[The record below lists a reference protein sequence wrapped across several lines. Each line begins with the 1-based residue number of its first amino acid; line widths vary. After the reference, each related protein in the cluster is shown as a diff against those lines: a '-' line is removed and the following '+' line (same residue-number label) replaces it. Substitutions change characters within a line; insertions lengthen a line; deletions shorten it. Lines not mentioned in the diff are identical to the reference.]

1 MKAILVYVPSR
12 RGAGALIIPFGPM
25 AVASS
30 LRAEGWESQLHDF
43 IFCTPEQLLE
53 SIEEY
58 QPDFIG
64 YSGIASSYTTTKEIS
79 HAVRKRFPRLTQMAG
94 GPLASTYEYLLG
106 HGVVDYVLH
115 GEAEASLPKMLKALQ
130 GGMPFED
137 VGGLSRLVEGSVVRN
152 APEPQVQ
159 DLDTLALPAYDLMDV
174 EPYVENLSD
183 KIKTYDYAMRRTPQ
197 LKERIEHFISRGN
210 DRFLQT
216 FTSRGC
222 THACLFCYRHL
233 RGIRRFSVE
242 YAIRHIR
249 HVVDTY
255 NLKGISIADELF
267 NSDTGWVY
275 DFCDAVEAEF
285 KGDLFIRILGA
296 RVANVDRKMLQRL
309 WDVGAY
315 EIDYGQESGSASILK
330 GYRKGATIE
339 QNEEVTNLS
348 NEVGFFTPLQL
359 VIGSPMETT
368 RTIFETI
375 GFMGRIRAIKSHT
388 SINYLIPL
396 PETPIWKHV
405 MDNNMI
411 PDVEAYLERVAQ
423 YGGMFSLGLN
433 LTKAPRLLWI
443 LWWVLL
449 YRAARMIEARERGR
463 TLHYLCEALFLGIA
477 WEYIGKRTSGLK
489 DFIAGLFS
497 PPPGTTD

>member
-1 MKAILVYVPSR
+1 M
-12 RGAGALIIPFGPM
+12 
-25 AVASS
+25 
-30 LRAEGWESQLHDF
+30 
-43 IFCTPEQLLE
+43 
-53 SIEEY
+53 
-58 QPDFIG
+58 
-64 YSGIASSYTTTKEIS
+64 
-79 HAVRKRFPRLTQMAG
+79 
-94 GPLASTYEYLLG
+94 
-106 HGVVDYVLH
+106 
-115 GEAEASLPKMLKALQ
+115 
-130 GGMPFED
+130 
-137 VGGLSRLVEGSVVRN
+137 
-152 APEPQVQ
+152 
-159 DLDTLALPAYDLMDV
+159 
-174 EPYVENLSD
+174 
-183 KIKTYDYAMRRTPQ
+183 
-197 LKERIEHFISRGN
+197 
-210 DRFLQT
+210 
-216 FTSRGC
+216 
-222 THACLFCYRHL
+222 
-233 RGIRRFSVE
+233 E

-255 NLKGISIADELF
+255 DLKGISIADELF

-296 RVANVDRKMLQRL
+296 RVTNVDRKMLQRL
-309 WDVGAY
+309 WDVGCY
-315 EIDYGQESGSASILK
+315 EINYGQESGSASILK

-348 NEVGFFTPLQL
+348 NEVGFLTPLQL

-368 RTIFETI
+368 RTIMETI
-375 GFMGRIRAIKSHT
+375 GFMGRISALKSHT

-423 YGGMFSLGLN
+423 YGGMFSLGMN

-463 TLHYLCEALFLGIA
+463 TLTTSAKPCSSESHGSTSASAPPGLRISLRACSHPLVAQPAEAPYVLSA
-477 WEYIGKRTSGLK
+477 
-489 DFIAGLFS
+489 
-497 PPPGTTD
+497 PPPSATRNRLVHRRYLDYT